1 MFQKGHN
8 PLVVRTDFKNQNAW
22 EEICEA
28 IRAPVRDGDDT
39 FYANVKFVSDIR
51 YRDFSVQRL
60 LAIVPHDYDHSFFM
74 IVDSTSLTSP
84 DFAVLVV
91 SLRENRGSS
100 FRAIPS
106 QIQGIENNLSIA
118 NMDFHEFA
126 ESVDQDG
133 VFRAFPNG

>member
-1 MFQKGHN
+1 MFQRGHN
-8 PLVVRTDFKNQNAW
+8 PLVVRTDFKNQKAW
-22 EEICEA
+22 AQICEA
-28 IRAPVRDGDDT
+28 IRAPVRDGDDS
-39 FYANVKFVSDIR
+39 FYANVEFANDIR
-51 YRDFSVQRL
+51 YQDFSVQRL
-60 LAIVPHDYDHSFFM
+60 LAIVPYDYDHSFLM
-74 IVDSTSLTSP
+74 IVDSTSVISP

-133 VFRAFPNG
+133 VFRGFPNG